1 MLEFSN
7 KKDQDSVELV
17 KIVSL
22 LIHAAKIDENYTE
35 KEKELIDN
43 FIINFAKKNPGI
55 LKNKTSSQIL
65 MESEK
70 QEKDSNH
77 ILEFTREIK
86 KMDIKIK
93 TFVLETLWEIVL
105 SDNKSGIYESNL
117 IRRICGLLYISDKI
131 SGEIKLGVMDYVT
144 KGRKKDSN
152 RSMVVTPSSI

>member
-35 KEKELIDN
+35 KEKGLIDN

-86 KMDIKIK
+86 KWI
-93 TFVLETLWEIVL
+93 
-105 SDNKSGIYESNL
+105 
-117 IRRICGLLYISDKI
+117 
-131 SGEIKLGVMDYVT
+131 
-144 KGRKKDSN
+144 
-152 RSMVVTPSSI
+152 